1 MNTVRWPNGT
11 WAPTNW
17 IEIQSSFLVA
27 GAYTTTRGGR
37 LYIEFIDGAVY
48 RYDDVPSD
56 ALPTMIASGLDP
68 QGSAGRCLND
78 LKREYPC
85 QRIM

>member
-11 WAPTNW
+11 WAPTGW
-17 IEIQSSFLVA
+17 LEIRSSFLTA
-27 GAYTTTRGGR
+27 GAFVPTTGR

-48 RYDDVPSD
+48 RYDDVPQD

-78 LKREYPC
+78 LKRQYTC

>member
-11 WAPTNW
+11 FAPAYW
-17 IEIQSSFLVA
+17 MEIQSSFLIA
-27 GAYTTTRGGR
+27 GSYVPTTGR
-37 LYIEFIDGAVY
+37 LYVEFIDGAVY
-48 RYDDVPSD
+48 RYDGVPCD

-78 LKREYPC
+78 LKRKYPC
-85 QRIM
+85 RRIA